1 MGWAA
6 VAQIAGQV
14 ADSWISSSSAHNA
27 NRTNIE
33 MAREQRKWEENMANT
48 AMQRKVEDLRKSG
61 LNPVLA
67 ASGPGAAT
75 PSVSV
80 PTIQPTFNAQNSKF
94 GEAAMNAAV
103 LMNLQAQTANSA
115 AQARITNVEADIRE
129 KTSNAELENRLKKHV
144 EEYDIHSAKRQIAQ
158 NMVTTSAAEAKRQEE
173 TVDSLIATAKQ
184 QAKEGALNLAALE
197 RIAAAGGIEATK
209 LQWVLQIIKDLF
221 IAGSRK

>member
-1 MGWAA
+1 
-6 VAQIAGQV
+6 
-14 ADSWISSSSAHNA
+14 
-27 NRTNIE
+27 
-33 MAREQRKWEENMANT
+33 
-48 AMQRKVEDLRKSG
+48 
-61 LNPVLA
+61 
-67 ASGPGAAT
+67 
-75 PSVSV
+75 
-80 PTIQPTFNAQNSKF
+80 
-94 GEAAMNAAV
+94 MNAAV

-144 EEYDIHSAKRQIAQ
+144 EEYEIHAAKRQIAQ

-209 LQWVLQIIKDLF
+209 LQWLLQIIKDLF